1 MKTNLEVDVLRR
13 LRLKTQKKNNQK
25 ITSNFGRV
33 LIPEKVWNLNFLKKI
48 SGDVGSGRLGVDG
61 GGGGGLVRWE
71 HASEHAYKQAMY
83 LTIGLGTLLLA
94 VSLKLPIF

>member
-1 MKTNLEVDVLRR
+1 ME
-13 LRLKTQKKNNQK
+13 LKPFQ
-25 ITSNFGRV
+25 
-33 LIPEKVWNLNFLKKI
+33 KI

-94 VSLKLPIF
+94 VSVNLPNF